1 MLTSTEIK
9 QWQEALQES
18 KNPLFFYD
26 DDPDGLCSFILLYK
40 MHREGHGVM
49 VKSAPKVD
57 MKFMHR
63 VEENNPDII
72 FVLDMPMLEQEF
84 VDGAKRTI
92 YWLDHHQVQEIR
104 NVKYFNPH
112 LKDPECY
119 IPATRMAYQ
128 ISDNEEDLWIA
139 MVGCL
144 GDWYMPDFMD
154 KFIEKYPDL
163 MDGEKNLF
171 NAVYKQP
178 IGKLVRMFSFLL
190 KGQTS
195 EVNKSVKILTR
206 VKSPYEILNQETSQ
220 ARFLY
225 KRFEKI
231 DKDYNKILELAKKDA
246 GRGKLFLFNYQDDKL
261 SFTSELANELT
272 SLHPDKV
279 ILISRKK
286 SGEMKCSLRCQKP
299 IADALAKA
307 LVGISGYGGGHPNAC
322 GAVIKEE
329 DWEKFLEQFRKE
341 IKGI

>member
-112 LKDPECY
+112 LRDSECY

-272 SLHPDKV
+272 SLYPDKV

>member
-231 DKDYNKILELAKKDA
+231 DKDYNKILELAKKEA

-272 SLHPDKV
+272 SLYPDKV

-322 GAVIKEE
+322 GAVIKKT
-329 DWEKFLEQFRKE
+329 DWDKFLKNLKNELK
-341 IKGI
+341 

>member
-231 DKDYNKILELAKKDA
+231 DKDYNKILELAKKEA

-272 SLHPDKV
+272 SLYPDKV

>member
-272 SLHPDKV
+272 SLYPDKV